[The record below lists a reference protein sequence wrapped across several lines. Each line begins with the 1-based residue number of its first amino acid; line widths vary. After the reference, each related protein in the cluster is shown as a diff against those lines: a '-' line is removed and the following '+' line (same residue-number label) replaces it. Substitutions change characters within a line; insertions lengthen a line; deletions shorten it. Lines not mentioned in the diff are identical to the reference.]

1 MSPKF
6 REFLSSATSS
16 PHVEAHAQ
24 QAEAA
29 RYALIRRLSPSL
41 RHHLVRYLQ
50 PIGMIYGV
58 MDHRLS
64 TPDPNLR
71 NLHQDAANIN
81 KFAKA
86 ALAQCTDISSWLAPE
101 EDTLVPVG
109 QGVQECVS
117 LLAGNLNFRGY
128 QVINEVGDADFCLRR
143 DSLRCVLAAALL
155 VVTDQLDEPAV
166 LTLSNSVETDHLTL
180 QIQVSKSTRLHG
192 EIYNDGYR
200 KLTWTDVQAIAAV
213 EDVAL
218 AVTVNGVTMSFAI
231 EPANPARKLPS
242 YPTH

>member
-1 MSPKF
+1 MNPRF
-6 REFLSSATSS
+6 REFLTTATSNAQAAAQ
-16 PHVEAHAQ
+16 VQ

-29 RYALIRRLSPSL
+29 RYALIRRLAPSL

-64 TPDPNLR
+64 APEPDLHT
-71 NLHQDAANIN
+71 LHQDAKKIN

-101 EDTLVPVG
+101 ENIMVPAG
-109 QGVQECVS
+109 PGVQECVS

-128 QVINEVGDADFCLRR
+128 QLINAVRNVNFNLRR
-143 DSLRCVLAAALL
+143 DSLRSVLAASIIAITDELDAPAK
-155 VVTDQLDEPAV
+155 VT
-166 LTLSNSVETDHLTL
+166 LTGRAEIDHLTL
-180 QIQVSKSTRLHG
+180 SLQIAQSGKSHS
-192 EIYNDGYR
+192 ESFDDGYR
-200 KLTWTDVQAIAAV
+200 KLVWADVRAIAAV

-218 AVTVNGVTMSFAI
+218 EVLEDGISMSFVI
-231 EPANPARKLPS
+231 EPSNPALAHPS
-242 YPTH
+242 H